1 MSYFHTCPNC
11 STNLDIGEI
20 CDCVDALIGALLIL
34 AKGAAEHWGQ
44 KRTARCSEHRAAQ
57 GGTGFDRHCFRLH
70 YIRKTEEIQV

>member
-1 MSYFHTCPNC
+1 MSYFHTGPNC

-57 GGTGFDRHCFRLH
+57 A
-70 YIRKTEEIQV
+70 EQVFADTDSASTISEKRR